1 MWGGGRGQGCVFPN
15 LNQLPQPP
23 DLLPGHHPACTTRDV
38 QPESAHTS
46 STKLHLLRKETRDE
60 TEPQKVS
67 QGSTWT
73 TSGLAARWPCL
84 PTTSGKACV
93 DHPQAVLI
101 NQKFLLMEFLGPRGL
116 RSGRQLS
123 LRLPLSCEP
132 NNCYLGSYFKADRP
146 AYLKYLGVI
155 RRPLLASGA
164 GTAKCRSEAQS
175 CPAAAAVPAQCLLC
189 LEMPDCPE
197 PRERGGLARMAS
209 LELGLQR

>member
-1 MWGGGRGQGCVFPN
+1 MWGRGRGQGYVFPN

-23 DLLPGHHPACTTRDV
+23 DLPQATTPHAPLVMCNQKVQTCPPRSCTY
-38 QPESAHTS
+38 S
-46 STKLHLLRKETRDE
+46 RKETRDE

-67 QGSTWT
+67 RGSTWT
-73 TSGLAARWPCL
+73 TLGLAAPWPYL
-84 PTTSGKACV
+84 PTTSGKACA

-101 NQKFLLMEFLGPRGL
+101 NQKFLLTEFLGPRGL

-123 LRLPLSCEP
+123 QRLPLSCEP

-146 AYLKYLGVI
+146 AYRKYLGVI

-175 CPAAAAVPAQCLLC
+175 HVLLLRPCQPTVYSAWRCPTSRSPGNEVGWPGWLL
-189 LEMPDCPE
+189 
-197 PRERGGLARMAS
+197 
-209 LELGLQR
+209 